1 MQAAAQSRAS
11 QRRARAIVG
20 AVLWMLV
27 LVPPTAAGVLLLSG
41 ARTRA
46 VELFIQRHI
55 EPRLPDTTTL
65 PEWTLTLELEQTLVL
80 LTVALFGVA
89 VALSIVASI
98 VTPTAIAR
106 RIIAPIVV
114 AGAVVPAWFGARN
127 VLGALRN
134 ADVEATAVGAMLL
147 GLALAG
153 VVLGVWIGIGSTAG
167 GLAAVPLVAFIA
179 VLAPLAAL
187 GMIAIAGEV
196 ANPLVSGPARAIL
209 ALHWVAS
216 IGLVA
221 AAVLGGAMLARTATY
236 RRS

>member
-1 MQAAAQSRAS
+1 M
-11 QRRARAIVG
+11 V
-20 AVLWMLV
+20 
-27 LVPPTAAGVLLLSG
+27 
-41 ARTRA
+41 
-46 VELFIQRHI
+46 
-55 EPRLPDTTTL
+55 
-65 PEWTLTLELEQTLVL
+65 
-80 LTVALFGVA
+80 
-89 VALSIVASI
+89 LSIVASI

-114 AGAVVPAWFGARN
+114 AGAAVPAWFGARN